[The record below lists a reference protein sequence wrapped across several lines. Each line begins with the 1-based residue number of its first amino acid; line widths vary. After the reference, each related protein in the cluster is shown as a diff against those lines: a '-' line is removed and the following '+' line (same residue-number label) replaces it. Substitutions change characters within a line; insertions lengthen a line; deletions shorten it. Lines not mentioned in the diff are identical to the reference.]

1 MEEKVSLPIKTKIA
15 AWWMILFGVI
25 SLVAFLLES
34 IFFGILPIGDGGAY
48 LIFLPAWT
56 VFFSNEFGLL
66 PGLFL
71 LRRKI
76 WALRFAPISIVIWLI
91 ISIVIIF
98 KAGVAIFKDR
108 IEMFIL
114 LFSPF
119 LILIMMNLV
128 PFILL
133 LLDRKNFWKVAK

>member
-56 VFFSNEFGLL
+56 VFSQMHLVYFPAFFCEEKYGL
-66 PGLFL
+66 
-71 LRRKI
+71 
-76 WALRFAPISIVIWLI
+76 
-91 ISIVIIF
+91 
-98 KAGVAIFKDR
+98 
-108 IEMFIL
+108 
-114 LFSPF
+114 
-119 LILIMMNLV
+119 
-128 PFILL
+128 
-133 LLDRKNFWKVAK
+133 